1 MFEYITGCV
10 EFVGPEYIVLDYNGI
25 GFQLFTPNP
34 YVFQRSDKAIRI
46 FTYQYVREDVI
57 ALYGFGQREERSLF
71 MKLIGVSG
79 IGPKGALAIL
89 ASGETTQLVQAIEQ
103 EDENFLV
110 KFPGVGKKTARQ
122 MILDLKGKLA
132 DVVPD
137 AFPNLFSDPVELETR
152 HSNTELEEAMEALQ
166 VLGYSEREISRIV
179 PDLKQES
186 LSTEQYMKKALQLL
200 LHGKR

>member
-10 EFVGPEYIVLDYNGI
+10 EFVGPEYIVLDYNGM

-34 YVFQRSDKAIRI
+34 YAFRKSDKAIRI
-46 FTYQYVREDVI
+46 YTYQYVREDVI
-57 ALYGFGQREERSLF
+57 ALYGFMTREERSLF

-103 EDENFLV
+103 EDEKFLV

-122 MILDLKGKLA
+122 MMLDLKGKLS
-132 DVVPD
+132 DIVPD
-137 AFPNLFSDPVELETR
+137 AFPTLFTTPIELHTQ
-152 HSNTELEEAMEALQ
+152 HPQVELEEAIEALQ
-166 VLGYSEREISRIV
+166 VLGYAQREISRIV
-179 PDLKQES
+179 PDLKGEQ
-186 LSTEQYMKKALQLL
+186 LTTEQYIKKALQLL